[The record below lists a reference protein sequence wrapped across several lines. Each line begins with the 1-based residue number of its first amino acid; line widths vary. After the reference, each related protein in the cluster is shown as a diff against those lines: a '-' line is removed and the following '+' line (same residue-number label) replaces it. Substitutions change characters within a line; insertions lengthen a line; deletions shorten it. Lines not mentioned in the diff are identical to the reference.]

1 MQYDKGFSPTVKVG
15 ACVICREDP
24 EAGPTVAGLSK
35 VKVDSVDTIFALL
48 QVNSFIH
55 LPTHL
60 LNHSLARLRTHPLMR
75 PPTHMLI
82 QTPRPPTYLLT
93 NSPSPSFFQMKD
105 C

>member
-1 MQYDKGFSPTVKVG
+1 MKVG

-55 LPTHL
+55 LPTL
-60 LNHSLARLRTHPLMR
+60 SPLHSLTFSTA
-75 PPTHMLI
+75 
-82 QTPRPPTYLLT
+82 
-93 NSPSPSFFQMKD
+93 
-105 C
+105 

>member
-1 MQYDKGFSPTVKVG
+1 MQNDKGFSPTVKAG
-15 ACVICREDP
+15 ACVTCREDP

-55 LPTHL
+55 LPSDL
-60 LNHSLARLRTHPLMR
+60 LNHLLAHLRSHPLMR
-75 PPTHMLI
+75 RPTHLLI
-82 QTPRPPTYLLT
+82 QPPRPPTYLLT
-93 NSPSPSFFQMKD
+93 NPPSPSFFQMQG